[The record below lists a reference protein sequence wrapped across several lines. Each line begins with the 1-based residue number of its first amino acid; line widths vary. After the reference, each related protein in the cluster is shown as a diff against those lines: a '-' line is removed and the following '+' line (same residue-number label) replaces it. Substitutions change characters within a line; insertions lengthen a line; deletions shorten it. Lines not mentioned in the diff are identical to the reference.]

1 MQLMLIGIPV
11 GGLSSG
17 AKIKHGA
24 ENERGSS
31 SPPRGMPP
39 TKGWGARAQNAT
51 AATGLQVKDVLV
63 QGCGKAEIHLTMW
76 EG

>member
-17 AKIKHGA
+17 AKIKRGA

-39 TKGWGARAQNAT
+39 TKG
-51 AATGLQVKDVLV
+51 
-63 QGCGKAEIHLTMW
+63 
-76 EG
+76 